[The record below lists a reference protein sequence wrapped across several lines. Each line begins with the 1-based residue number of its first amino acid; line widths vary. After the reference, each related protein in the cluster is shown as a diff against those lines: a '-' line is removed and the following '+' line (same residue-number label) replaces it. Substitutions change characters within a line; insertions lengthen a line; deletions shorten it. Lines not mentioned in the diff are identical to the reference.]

1 MGTQLEVDEKRKMA
15 EGQKDK
21 DRPVV
26 VIVGAGF
33 GGLQAARKLAK
44 APVRVVMLDK
54 RNYHLFQPL
63 LYQIATAGISPGEI
77 AHPVRGILG
86 QQKNFQFHLAEVKRF
101 DFEGRRVVSNNG
113 SFEYDYLVIASGAES
128 NHFGIESVRRNALDM
143 KDLDDAIDIRNKVLC
158 SFEQVDQEQDPIRRR
173 ELLTFVVVGG
183 GPTGVET
190 AGALSEL
197 IRLVLVKDYPRM
209 DLNEVWIIL
218 LEATDQILTG
228 FPAHLRE
235 KAVKALEGKHIE
247 VRCKTAVSDFDGQ
260 RVVLKDAE
268 PIAARTMI
276 WAAGV
281 RVTSLMDQTGLK
293 QARQGRLVV
302 RPTLQLGQYPQ
313 VFVIGDAA
321 YLEADGEPLAMMA
334 TVAMQ
339 QGDFV
344 AANIRRMVEGK
355 PLKDFHYQDPG
366 ALATIGRNQ
375 AVVRLGKLTFS
386 GFIGWIMWVG
396 LHIYRLIG
404 FRSKFLVMIN
414 WIWDY
419 FMYERG
425 IRLITPYGKHC
436 EERGLEKDRGAVRNA
451 G

>member
-15 EGQKDK
+15 EGMQEKGL
-21 DRPVV
+21 PVV

-33 GGLQAARKLAK
+33 GGLQASRKLAK
-44 APVRVVMLDK
+44 APVRVVLLDK

-86 QQKNFQFHLAEVKRF
+86 RQKNFQFHMAEVGQF
-101 DFEGRRVVSNNG
+101 DFEGRRVITNAG
-113 SFEYDYLVIASGAES
+113 SFVYDYLVIATGAES

-158 SFEQVDQEQDPIRRR
+158 SFELADQEQDPLRRR

-197 IRLVLVKDYPRM
+197 IRLVLVKDYPQ
-209 DLNEVWIIL
+209 LNLDEVRIIL
-218 LEATDQILTG
+218 LEATDQILAG
-228 FPAHLRE
+228 FPEHLRE
-235 KAVKALEGKHIE
+235 KAVQVLEGKHVE
-247 VRCKTAVSDFDGQ
+247 VRCQTVVSDFDGQ
-260 RVVLKDAE
+260 TVRLKDGE
-268 PIAARTMI
+268 PIQARTMI

-281 RVTSLMDQTGLK
+281 RAVGLMDQTGLK

-302 RPTLQLGQYPQ
+302 RPTLQLAQHPE
-313 VFVIGDAA
+313 VFVIGDSA
-321 YLEADGEPLAMMA
+321 YLEADGQPLAMMA

-339 QGDFV
+339 QGAFV
-344 AANIRRMVEGK
+344 AANIRRQVDGK

-366 ALATIGRNQ
+366 SLATIGRNQ
-375 AVVRLGKLTFS
+375 AVVRLGRLTFS
-386 GFIGWIMWVG
+386 GFIAWIMWVVV
-396 LHIYRLIG
+396 HIYRLIG
-404 FRSKFLVMIN
+404 FRSRFLVMID

-419 FMYERG
+419 FMDERG

-436 EERGLEKDRGAVRNA
+436 QEEMEPLRH
-451 G
+451 